1 MLQRDLVFGKFLS
14 KDTSRTSSGK
24 TFQTSFSIFK
34 TPNPQTASSPPGTAS
49 SPPGTSSRRHALPV
63 APRMVHSMQASTGV
77 HTDMHYGGSDHQD
90 GAETLPS
97 SPPDTQEAG
106 GTG

>member
-1 MLQRDLVFGKFLS
+1 MQSLGMLQRDLVFGKFLS

-24 TFQTSFSIFK
+24 TFQTSFLIFK
-34 TPNPQTASSPPGTAS
+34 TPNPQTAS

-77 HTDMHYGGSDHQD
+77 HADMHYCGSDHRD

-97 SPPDTQEAG
+97 SPPDTQGAG